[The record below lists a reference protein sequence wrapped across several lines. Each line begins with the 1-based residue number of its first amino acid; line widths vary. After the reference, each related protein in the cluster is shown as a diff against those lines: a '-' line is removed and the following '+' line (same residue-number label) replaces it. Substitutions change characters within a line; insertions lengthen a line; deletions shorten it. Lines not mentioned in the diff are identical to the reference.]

1 MTLAGLDR
9 DMRAGGTVPRGVAR
23 VGLIAGVTGIP
34 LFVLFLRNVAAAFH
48 CELGSLEKVEA
59 MRDQSGG
66 GDDGSGWGHIEAF
79 FQAGGT
85 RAHVLALP
93 IPAAGEG
100 RLEAMIGRDLGVA
113 RRTGIQAVRDWA
125 EKVDLLSI
133 PQACELLPT
142 KQYLGFCQSVLDMT
156 CNELGILFLV
166 DLPKNFDVEA
176 AETFISPL
184 FCPDAATFYPWLLV
198 ANRPVPPSVVM
209 AAWMQ
214 RADAEVGVQEI
225 AGQMALGAQA
235 VPMQAVSPNM
245 RRRLLAGRINTFLSH
260 GGETLIWGGYTLAD
274 RADWRARLI
283 PLRRSSLKLQ
293 QAVEQICEPYVLE
306 PAGEELSVW
315 VENSLQNFL
324 RSVRRLFHRDLPE
337 PYTTSVKVV
346 SQDGEERIQV
356 ALNYALPHSI
366 ERFSLSFVA

>member
-1 MTLAGLDR
+1 
-9 DMRAGGTVPRGVAR
+9 MRAAGTVPRGIAR

-34 LFVLFLRNVAAAFH
+34 LFVLFLRSAHAAFH
-48 CELGSLEKVEA
+48 CELGSQEKAEA
-59 MRDQSGG
+59 MRDQATE
-66 GDDGSGWGHIEAF
+66 DEDRRGWGYVEAF

-93 IPAAGEG
+93 FPAAGEG
-100 RLEAMIGRDLGVA
+100 RLQAMLGSDLGIA
-113 RRTGIQAVRDWA
+113 RRSGIQAVRNWA
-125 EKVDLLSI
+125 EKVDLLSV
-133 PQACELLPT
+133 PQASELLPPPE
-142 KQYLGFCQSVLDMT
+142 YLGFCQNIFDMT
-156 CNELGILFLV
+156 SNELGILFLV
-166 DLPKNFDVEA
+166 DLPKSFGIEEA
-176 AETFISPL
+176 EAFTAPL
-184 FCPDAATFYPWLLV
+184 FCADAAVFHPWLLV
-198 ANRPVPPSVVM
+198 WNRPVPPSSVM

-214 RADAEVGVQEI
+214 KADADVGVQEI
-225 AGQMALGAQA
+225 AGQLALGADA
-235 VPMQAVSPNM
+235 IPMQGVSPTL
-245 RRRLLAGRINTFLSH
+245 RRRCLAARINTFLAH
-260 GGETLIWGGYTLAD
+260 GGETLVWGGYTLAD
-274 RADWRARLI
+274 RADWKARLI

-315 VENSLQNFL
+315 IENSLQNFL

-346 SQDGEERIQV
+346 AQDGEERIQV